1 MNNILFFVSTIIS
14 ALITWL
20 IVPKIRDI
28 GLRFKLIDIPDE
40 RKQHRKPIV
49 RLGGIAIFIGF
60 VISYLVLIGLGNDY
74 LSYQLVDNRMIV
86 MIVGASLFFVL
97 GLTDDLINLSP
108 IKRLFFQFL
117 IASFIVDQGII
128 FKSLTFSFYK
138 EIIPSFS
145 INQSIGFLFTLFWIV
160 AITNALNWI
169 DGLDGLAAGITIITC
184 TGFFILGILN
194 QDLYSCLLSCITIG
208 SCIGFLQYNRYPA
221 LILMGDGGSYFL
233 GFLISCLGILVNF
246 NSNKAYNTS
255 LFIGTLFFILL
266 FLGDMIF
273 VIARRIIKGKS
284 PFSPDRNHLHHRILR
299 KGFNHRKTVYIIYFI
314 NLIFVMIGVLISIQN

>member
-138 EIIPSFS
+138 
-145 INQSIGFLFTLFWIV
+145 
-160 AITNALNWI
+160 
-169 DGLDGLAAGITIITC
+169 
-184 TGFFILGILN
+184 
-194 QDLYSCLLSCITIG
+194 
-208 SCIGFLQYNRYPA
+208 
-221 LILMGDGGSYFL
+221 
-233 GFLISCLGILVNF
+233 
-246 NSNKAYNTS
+246 
-255 LFIGTLFFILL
+255 
-266 FLGDMIF
+266 
-273 VIARRIIKGKS
+273 
-284 PFSPDRNHLHHRILR
+284 
-299 KGFNHRKTVYIIYFI
+299 
-314 NLIFVMIGVLISIQN
+314 